1 RKTIYF
7 RRSNLLNA
15 CRNSSTKNRKRDRI
29 MLVLTRKTKEAI
41 KIGDDIEIKVLAV
54 QGDQVKIG
62 IKAPRSVEVH
72 RKELIEDVQLQNNE
86 AANIPADYL
95 VKLNQLYDNKKN

>member
-1 RKTIYF
+1 
-7 RRSNLLNA
+7 
-15 CRNSSTKNRKRDRI
+15 

-62 IKAPRSVEVH
+62 ISAPQSVEIH
-72 RKELIEDVQLQNNE
+72 RKELIEDVQLQNSE
-86 AANIPADYL
+86 AASIPADYL
-95 VKLNQLYDNKKN
+95 DKLNQLYDKNKE